1 LNHSPDVDNKRTL
14 IVAHRGASTDAPENT
29 LAAFDEAWRQGAD
42 AIETDLR
49 VTRDGVVVCS
59 HDASTARCG
68 DRELDIARSTYE
80 QLLTVDVGSW
90 QDDRFAGQRIPT
102 LEQVLATVPDG
113 KCVFLE
119 IKDRAVCLNAVRAAM
134 NATGINSGQ
143 VVIIAFDADVVP
155 TARRIMPD
163 GRANWLTAFQED
175 GDSAYRPSVRA
186 ILETLK
192 SVGATGLGCQ
202 ADKRIVNPAFVRRLA
217 DAGYSTH
224 VWTVDKPHDARHF
237 LSVGIESLTTN
248 APRMAIEQRDRKG
261 TDD

>member
-1 LNHSPDVDNKRTL
+1 M
-14 IVAHRGASTDAPENT
+14 IIAHRGASADAPENT

-49 VTRDGVVVCS
+49 VTRDGVIVCS

-68 DRELDIARSTYE
+68 DRELDIAGSTAE

-90 QDDRFAGQRIPT
+90 QDARFAGQRIPT

-119 IKDRAVCLNAVRAAM
+119 IKGPAVPLDVVHLAM
-134 NATGINSGQ
+134 SANGIDAGQ
-143 VVIIAFDADVVP
+143 VVIIAFDADIVA
-155 TARRIMPD
+155 TARGIMPD

-175 GDSAYRPSVRA
+175 GDSAYRPSLRT

-192 SVGATGLGCQ
+192 SAGATGLGCQ
-202 ADKRIVNPAFVRRLA
+202 ADKRIVTPAFVRRLA

-224 VWTVDKPHDARHF
+224 VWTVNRPHDARHF
-237 LSVGIESLTTN
+237 LSVGVESLTTD
-248 APRMAIEQRDRKG
+248 APRMVIEQRDRKG